1 MPDKVARFGKYLVRR
16 FVAKLL
22 RQVSNPLPRASY
34 YSAECGRGA
43 TEFVGRCIDCT
54 RNLSSEIGTGHD
66 LLIHISLQSL
76 LSLRAK
82 RGCCFPRLIPRL
94 LRCLGKRGRCL
105 PRSIRKSLFQARVA
119 PGASGAR
126 AAVHI
131 GYRLAGHHDS
141 PIVCPGNL
149 WLSLLFQALRRL
161 SAVVTGKERLSI
173 VDARNLSALAVFTRR
188 KTTAKNFGEGSP

>member
-1 MPDKVARFGKYLVRR
+1 VPDKVARFGKYLVRR

-54 RNLSSEIGTGHD
+54 RNLSSEIGTSHD

-82 RGCCFPRLIPRL
+82 RGCCFPRLIPRP

-131 GYRLAGHHDS
+131 GYRLAGHHGLS
-141 PIVCPGNL
+141 HCLPRQLMVIAIVPG
-149 WLSLLFQALRRL
+149 
-161 SAVVTGKERLSI
+161 SAVFIRGRYRQREV
-173 VDARNLSALAVFTRR
+173 VYRR
-188 KTTAKNFGEGSP
+188 RAEPVGVGGVHPEKTTAKNFW